1 MDDIRSNYKGL
12 INMHSFWW
20 AACTVGCGIVASSEA
35 IPNSIRGFAAALL
48 IGTALYFMI
57 GKWRKVKA

>member
-1 MDDIRSNYKGL
+1 MDDTRSNYKGL

-20 AACTVGCGIVASSEA
+20 AAGTVCCGIVAGSEA
-35 IPNSIRGFAAALL
+35 IPNIIRVLAAALL

-57 GKWRKVKA
+57 GKWRKAKA